1 MADRKKIKIIGGGF
15 AGVKCALTLR
25 KKLKKDEADI
35 ILYNSENYMVFQ
47 PLLAEVV
54 GASISPEPVA
64 VPLRQMLPGVYCRTE
79 DIINID
85 VDNKKRSS
93 TKRPVTPAQES
104 GG

>member
-1 MADRKKIKIIGGGF
+1 MAARKKIKIIGGGF

-25 KKLKKDEADI
+25 KKLKRDEADI

-64 VPLRQMLPGVYCRTE
+64 VPLRQMLPGVWPGVCSIEKCRSPMSM
-79 DIINID
+79 
-85 VDNKKRSS
+85 VSPSLSS
-93 TKRPVTPAQES
+93 LS
-104 GG
+104 GGLGVL